1 MTAAALFSLSRKTF
15 ASLPVISTLEDSTE
29 LCSYILSQSLE
40 GEDIFEF
47 LKDME
52 NLNNITADEIYE
64 VANKVLNNPTI
75 HILKSS

>member
-1 MTAAALFSLSRKTF
+1 
-15 ASLPVISTLEDSTE
+15 
-29 LCSYILSQSLE
+29 
-40 GEDIFEF
+40 
-47 LKDME
+47 ME

>member
-1 MTAAALFSLSRKTF
+1 MKKVHKTA
-15 ASLPVISTLEDSTE
+15 VVSTLEDPVE
-29 LCSYILSQSLE
+29 LCSYILTQSVE

-47 LKDME
+47 LDDMDS
-52 NLNNITADEIYE
+52 LNNITKDKIYN

>member
-1 MTAAALFSLSRKTF
+1 MCLNLNIMKKVHKTA
-15 ASLPVISTLEDSTE
+15 VISTLEDSVE

-47 LKDME
+47 LKDMDS
-52 NLNNITADEIYE
+52 LNTITADEIYE